1 MRTVEEKVEKESWIE
16 KFGRRLAESVESWMP
31 DPLIFALIL
40 SIITILMALF
50 IMQPYTRMGPI
61 ETMKWLFL
69 DSWYKGFWALLA
81 FAMQM
86 CLILV
91 TGYAIAY
98 HPLVY
103 RGLKRLATVPKST
116 KQAAALTAFV
126 AMVFSWINWG
136 LGLIIGAVL
145 ARAIGVEFYKQRKP
159 LHYPA
164 VCAAGYAGLG
174 LVWHWGLS
182 GSAPLLS
189 NTPGHAFQKLFEQ
202 LFARGLVPV
211 SETIFHPY
219 TIANSIIMIVC
230 ASLIFWA
237 LAPRGEGVAKGM
249 DVIAPHILEAELKE
263 EERVKEKKIEKWT
276 IADRLENSKI
286 LAGITAFIFIVSI
299 AYWFSVKGFL
309 AGLDLNAVNYI
320 FMLAGFALY
329 MNPIAYMR
337 AIARAA
343 GATAGIILQFPFY
356 AGIMGLMQ
364 YTVVTPG
371 GPNLATVI
379 ANAIA
384 ANATAF
390 SWPAINWLLSGLI
403 NIFIPSGGGQWVAT
417 GEILSRVSASLG
429 VPIGK
434 TIIAYAA
441 GDQWTNLFT
450 PFWAIPLLGITGTRA
465 RDIFGYC
472 IGAMIL
478 AAIPI
483 GLGLTFI
490 PY

>member
-1 MRTVEEKVEKESWIE
+1 MMEEKAEKESLIE
-16 KFGRRLAESVESWMP
+16 KFGRKLAGNVESWMP

-40 SIITILMALF
+40 SILTILMALF
-50 IMQPYTRMGPI
+50 IMQPYTKMGPV

-69 DSWYKGFWALLA
+69 DSWYRGFWELLA

-103 RGLKRLATVPKST
+103 RGLRRLATVPKNT
-116 KQAAALTAFV
+116 KQAAALTAFIS
-126 AMVFSWINWG
+126 MVFSWINWG
-136 LGLIIGAVL
+136 LGLIVGAVL
-145 ARAIGVEFYKQRKP
+145 ARAIGIEFYKQRKP
-159 LHYPA
+159 LHYPV

-174 LVWHWGLS
+174 LIWHWGLS
-182 GSAPLLS
+182 ASAPLLS
-189 NTPGHAFQKLFEQ
+189 NTPGHAFHKLFME
-202 LFARGLVPV
+202 LFGRELIPL
-211 SETIFHPY
+211 SETVFHPY
-219 TIANSIIMIVC
+219 TISLSIIMIIC
-230 ASLIFWA
+230 ATVIFWA
-237 LAPRGEGVAKGM
+237 LAPRGGAMKGI
-249 DVIAPHILEAELKE
+249 DVVAPHVLEAELRE
-263 EERVKEKKIEKWT
+263 EEKAKEKRVEKWT
-276 IADRLENSKI
+276 IADRLENSRI
-286 LAGITAFIFIVSI
+286 LAGIMALIFVISMV
-299 AYWFSVKGFL
+299 YWFSIKGFI
-309 AGLDLNAVNYI
+309 AGLDLNSVNYI
-320 FMLAGFALY
+320 FILAGFALY
-329 MNPIAYMR
+329 LNPIAYMR

-343 GATAGIILQFPFY
+343 GACGGIILQFPFY
-356 AGIMGLMQ
+356 AGIMGLMR
-364 YTVVTPG
+364 YTVVTAG

-390 SWPAINWLLSGLI
+390 SWPVICWLLSGLI
-403 NIFIPSGGGQWVAT
+403 NLFIPSGGGQWAAT
-417 GEILSRVSASLG
+417 GEILTRASASLG

-450 PFWAIPLLGITGTRA
+450 PFWAIALLGITGTRA

-472 IGAMIL
+472 IAAMII
-478 AAIPI
+478 AIIPL